1 MRNQRI
7 ENFSDSDS
15 DVNTADRSG
24 TTAGTPPVRIGFFE
38 DVEASGFA
46 PIALTRP
53 VFELVC
59 GQFSLR
65 ERLVRS
71 LAVKDWGA
79 VLRPYLADV
88 YREEQP
94 EAHVNDFPWLASESI
109 LLINGRWLPTA
120 EDIQSL
126 ASATEEQVG
135 RVGDTV
141 VFMRLE
147 PIEAALL
154 DESSFDDTLLKIAAT
169 KQSVEAGGHVVSRPW
184 DLVDLNP
191 EILVSDF
198 ESRFSTNT
206 DFVDPLAAS
215 LDPRVAVLGDPDNVR
230 IHPTADID
238 PFVIIDARGGPVSID
253 AGVNLQAFTRVEGP
267 CHIGRESQVVR
278 ANVKAGTT
286 IGPVC
291 RIGGEIEA
299 SIFHGFANKYHD
311 GFLGHSYVCP
321 WVNMGALTTNSDL
334 KNDYSTV
341 RVPLSGHPIE
351 SGSKKIGSFIGDHTK
366 TALCSLFNTGSS
378 IGVMTMI
385 LPGGELLPKHVP
397 SFSRVWHGM
406 IDDHVNLDASL
417 ETARKAMDRR
427 SCDLTPAAE
436 RMLRHLYSQT
446 RIERSAAVERFRE
459 KLMASM

>member
-1 MRNQRI
+1 MRL
-7 ENFSDSDS
+7 
-15 DVNTADRSG
+15 A
-24 TTAGTPPVRIGFFE
+24 FFE
-38 DVEASGFA
+38 DAAASGFA

-53 VFELVC
+53 VCELVC

-65 ERLVRS
+65 ERLIRFLDVH
-71 LAVKDWGA
+71 DWGA
-79 VLRPYLADV
+79 VIRPYL
-88 YREEQP
+88 RETYAEEHP
-94 EAHVNDFPWLASESI
+94 EAHINDSNWLASEPTLFVNS
-109 LLINGRWLPTA
+109 RWLPSPDA
-120 EDIQSL
+120 IAQL
-126 ASATEEQVG
+126 ASVTEEQVG
-135 RVGDTV
+135 V
-141 VFMRLE
+141 VDGTIAFMVLE

-154 DESSFDDTLLKIAAT
+154 DDTEFDATLQQIAAT
-169 KQSVEAGGHVVSRPW
+169 KQAMDADGHIVSRPW
-184 DLVDLNP
+184 DLVDLNS
-191 EILVSDF
+191 ELLVADF
-198 ESRFSTNT
+198 RSRCECEDGWRSPGAT
-206 DFVDPLAAS
+206 LES
-215 LDPRVAVLGDPDNVR
+215 LDPRVAVLGDAEDVH
-230 IHPTADID
+230 IDPTADID

-253 AGVNLQAFTRVEGP
+253 AGVQLQAFTRVEGP
-267 CHIGRESQVVR
+267 CHIGFESQVVR

-299 SIFHGFANKYHD
+299 SIIHGFANKYHD

-397 SFSRVWHGM
+397 SFSRVWHGI

-417 ETARKAMDRR
+417 ETAGKAMERR
-427 SCDLTPAAE
+427 NRDLTPAAE

-459 KLMASM
+459 KLAASM